1 MAKTLTEVLEEIFS
15 TITGHK
21 TNIYRAIQ
29 KHVSVPSGDDKL
41 SRASYYI
48 GKMNEQIESGS
59 SSVSELQAELER
71 VRRENSTLQERISDI
86 SQAKSK
92 IEKEYEVL
100 EKRAQEVVNATKSI
114 GYNLG
119 STYLPSKLYDLAR
132 AIRTGELVYSY
143 GKNNVSLIWE
153 KVIYPNLEYGD
164 GWQAKFSNGDY
175 FMKVSSYPHG
185 YDTTDYCIEAA
196 KYPGSLD
203 YIANRESKG
212 IAKIKDVKI
221 S

>member
-1 MAKTLTEVLEEIFS
+1 MARTLTEALEELFS

-21 TNIYRAIQ
+21 NNIYRAIK
-29 KHVSVPSGDDKL
+29 KHISVPSGDDKL

-71 VRRENSTLQERISDI
+71 VKGENSALQKRVSDI

-92 IEKEYEVL
+92 IEKEYKYL
-100 EKRAQEVVNATKSI
+100 EEKAQEVVNAAKSI
-114 GYNLG
+114 GYDSYTTHLL
-119 STYLPSKLYDLAR
+119 SDLHSLAP
-132 AIRTGELVYSY
+132 AIRTGELVYSF
-143 GKNNVSLIWE
+143 GKNNVNLIWE

-164 GWQAKFSNGDY
+164 GTNAKFSNGDY
-175 FMKVSSYPHG
+175 FMMISSRPKDYN
-185 YDTTDYCIEAA
+185 TTDYYITAA
-196 KYPGSLD
+196 KTPGPIS
-203 YIANRESKG
+203 YIASRESKE
-212 IAKIKDVKI
+212 IAKIEDVKI